1 MSLSDCFEHSGA
13 AGDLGF
19 LVEVWD
25 SLAAENRKKTS
36 GDSTAGNAA
45 GMDRRG

>member
-1 MSLSDCFEHSGA
+1 MSLSDCFERSGA

-19 LVEVWD
+19 LEEVWD
-25 SLAAENRKKTS
+25 SLAAENHKKTS
-36 GDSTAGNAA
+36 GDLTAGNAA